1 MLKTTKLIFALL
13 VVSNFVVF
21 SQEIKSGATTIEESF
36 TTSTGTNATA
46 LNDITDWTTS
56 GSASA
61 SYKFNQTLIQNNGTN
76 TYSRLAVKAQFRH
89 HQWNTP
95 IKGEVG
101 DIITLKMKFRTN
113 SAHTG
118 YQTGA
123 DGDLFSFGLKSVLD
137 ASDTVGIVGGTDVA
151 TRNGETATI
160 NIADA
165 DGNGTEMLNV
175 RYKTYTNANAAYDT
189 NDWKYVTMKYFIGSS
204 MEKSKIVV
212 KLDNTTASSGW
223 LNVAWSSQLLY
234 DAITDPAGGAYTIF
248 SSGKALGTSGSSN
261 HLWIDSYEFTTSG
274 DTGIAFI
281 SGGYAADGSWST
293 GLAPTASDRVF
304 IMNTSP
310 NLNNPNGNFDADYMY
325 ISPYSKLTVTNVSS
339 LVVPTLDVDGQIDVI
354 GANFKE
360 GTIKIGTSSSTN
372 FDSLI
377 TLDDTAD
384 KLTVAPSGYL
394 LEQSTYYFRWYS
406 GGTKWTTY
414 DGTNW
419 NTIDTTFPLEASDYS
434 SNNLFLSSSNTT
446 SELGLE
452 GTFTFKNI
460 SVIADKK
467 LRISANAKITVTN
480 LNNYGLAIDAF
491 NNSSLIVNGTATGDL
506 KYNKYLGTTNWYLL
520 SPPVGG
526 QVYND
531 AFVTD
536 NSIDP
541 GTGTNRA
548 IGTYTTSNDQWSYMQ
563 GGDYD
568 ATFNQGNGYAIKRN
582 AVGSVAFSGSIKTTD
597 LEIALVASG
606 NGFRLIGNPYL
617 SPINS
622 ASILARSEN
631 ALETKTIWIWDQS
644 ANSGAGSYL
653 TKVEA
658 DNWNIAQAQ
667 GFFVQA
673 DTDAGN
679 VLMEATDR
687 TQTNSGFKR
696 TTARPE
702 IYLNLSDG
710 VTSREAKIYYI
721 EGTTTGF
728 DNGYDGPMF
737 GGVANKFA
745 IYSHSVSN
753 GYGRDLAVQSLPD
766 NNYENMVIPIG
777 VNAVSGTEINISA
790 TTKNF
795 PSGINIY
802 LEDKEDN
809 SFTLL
814 DTSSNLTKNLSTDLN
829 GIGRFY
835 LHTTSGVLNTDNVAL
850 NNNISI
856 YTSNRE
862 NLRIVGV
869 QNGTTKVR
877 LYNVL
882 GKQLLNTSFVGNGVN
897 NIALPNFNRGAY
909 IVQLETESGI
919 VNKKIILE

>member
-21 SQEIKSGATTIEESF
+21 SQEIKSGATTVTESF
-36 TTSTGTNATA
+36 ETTTGSNNSA
-46 LNDITDWTTS
+46 LNDATSWTTS
-56 GSASA
+56 GTATW
-61 SYKFNQTLIQNNGTN
+61 KFNRTQINNNSTN
-76 TYSRLAVKAQFRH
+76 SYSRLTVKTQYLH

-95 IKGEVG
+95 IKAIIG

-113 SAHTG
+113 STHTG
-118 YQTGA
+118 YLTGA

-137 ASDTVGIVGGTDVA
+137 ASDTGGIVGGTDVA
-151 TRNGETATI
+151 TRNGETATV

-165 DGNGTEMLNV
+165 DGDGSKMLNL
-175 RYKTYTNANAAYDT
+175 RYKSYSNANAAYDT
-189 NDWKYVTMKYFIGSS
+189 NTWKYITMKYFIGSS
-204 MEKSKIVV
+204 MEKSKIFV
-212 KLDNTTASSGW
+212 KLDNDTASSGW
-223 LNVAWSSQLLY
+223 ISYGWSSQLLY
-234 DAITDPAGGAYTIF
+234 DAITDQDGGAYTIF
-248 SSGKALGTSGSSN
+248 SSGKALGTSGASD

-274 DTGIAFI
+274 DSGKVFI

-293 GLAPTASDRVF
+293 GSAPTASDRVF
-304 IMNTSP
+304 IMNTNP
-310 NLNNPNGNFDADYMY
+310 NLNNSNGNFDANYMY
-325 ISPYSKLTVTNVSS
+325 ISPYSKFTLTNVGS

-372 FDSLI
+372 YDNLI

-394 LEQSTYYFRWYS
+394 LEQSTYYFRFYDGS
-406 GGTKWTTY
+406 PKWTTY

-419 NTIDTTFPLEASDYS
+419 NTIDTTFPIEATDYS
-434 SNNLFLSSSNTT
+434 SKNLFLSSSNTT
-446 SELGLE
+446 PELGLE

-460 SVIADKK
+460 SVLADKK
-467 LRISANAKITVTN
+467 LRISTNAKITVTN

-506 KYNKYLGTTNWYLL
+506 KYSKYLGTTNWYLL

-541 GTGTNRA
+541 GTGPNRA
-548 IGTYTTSNDQWSYMQ
+548 IGTYNTSNDQWSYMQ
-563 GGDYD
+563 GGDAD
-568 ATFNQGNGYAIKRN
+568 ATFNQGKGYAIKRSSI
-582 AVGSVAFSGSIKTTD
+582 GSVAFSGSINTND

-644 ANSGAGSYL
+644 ANSGAGAYL

-658 DNWNIAQAQ
+658 DNWNIAPAQ

-687 TQTNSGFKR
+687 THTNSGFKR
-696 TTARPE
+696 TAARPE

-737 GGVANKFA
+737 GGVANEFA
-745 IYSHSVSN
+745 IYSHRVAN
-753 GYGRDLAVQSLPD
+753 GSGRDLAVQSLPD

-777 VNAVSGTEINISA
+777 VNAVSGTEIMISA

-795 PSGINIY
+795 PSGKNIY
-802 LEDKEDN
+802 IEDKEDN

-814 DTSSNLTKNLSTDLN
+814 DGSSSLTRILSTDLK

-835 LHTTSGVLNTDNVAL
+835 LHATSGVLNTDNVAL

-856 YTSNRE
+856 YTSNKE

-869 QNGTTKVR
+869 QNGATKVR
-877 LYNVL
+877 LYNLL
-882 GKQLLNTSFVGNGVN
+882 GKQLLNTSFEGNGVN